1 MRRVIYRV
9 LLLARMEIVQK
20 LTSPI
25 QSWTQGTAPDAPSA
39 LYTSNVTVTSA
50 TLNWSAISGA
60 ASNSVDY
67 KARSSANWTNAD
79 TAITATSIN
88 VSGLTPSATYDWRV
102 KSNSNNG
109 SSTYAFAQ
117 FTTSALKGVKF
128 FQDVNH
134 GGASTQ
140 ELPKGNYTLSQLKAY
155 GFIDNWASSVQIPAG
170 WTVIMYSN
178 DNFNKTSWTLTSSN
192 TNFTLLNPNANEVV
206 TSVRIQ

>member
-1 MRRVIYRV
+1 MVYIYIMTFMDTMRRVIYRV

-60 ASNSVDY
+60 SNSVDY

-88 VSGLTPSATYDWRV
+88 VSGLTPSGAIATM
-102 KSNSNNG
+102 
-109 SSTYAFAQ
+109 AA
-117 FTTSALKGVKF
+117 ALMLL
-128 FQDVNH
+128 H
-134 GGASTQ
+134 S
-140 ELPKGNYTLSQLKAY
+140 LLLRLSR
-155 GFIDNWASSVQIPAG
+155 
-170 WTVIMYSN
+170 
-178 DNFNKTSWTLTSSN
+178 
-192 TNFTLLNPNANEVV
+192 E
-206 TSVRIQ
+206 